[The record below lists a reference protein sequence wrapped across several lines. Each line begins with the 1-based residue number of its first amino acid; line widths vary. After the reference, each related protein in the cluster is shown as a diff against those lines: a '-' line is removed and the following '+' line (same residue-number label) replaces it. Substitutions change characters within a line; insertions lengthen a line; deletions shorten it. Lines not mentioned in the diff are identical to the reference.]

1 MDDVAWLLR
10 RRDRLERRLE
20 DGSRYSDDDGGYEL
34 WRWDCDRLVEVVAE
48 LEALGVG
55 DQDSTIGDLRMA
67 YGQAG

>member
-48 LEALGVG
+48 LEALGVEVRREG
-55 DQDSTIGDLRMA
+55 CQEFA
-67 YGQAG
+67 